1 MARWAQPLRSRD
13 QIVLFAP
20 TLQETIPEDHPVRLF
35 DEVLASLDFSDWE
48 LGYCQTDGQPPI
60 HPRVMAA
67 VILYGLSLGIRPS
80 RKLEDACGNR
90 LDFIWLAEGRVID
103 HSTLAGF
110 RVKFEKQLKGLF
122 RQVGRVAIGMGMA
135 NLNTVA
141 LDGTVKRA
149 SNGRGAVAGRKT
161 LEQKLAVLDQQ
172 VEELMAQAKA
182 ADKKDDEL
190 FGESSPAQ
198 LPKQLKKIEARQ
210 KQLKAALKKVK
221 EIEARQ
227 EAKGRLSDKGPV
239 VPVTDPDCGVMKN
252 KTGGTAPNYLVV
264 LATEGKNGLIMD
276 YQVSGHDDEP
286 ASVMPAMENLKE
298 AYGSVASGES
308 QPPQSQPPQSQPGES
323 QPSESE
329 PHESPGE
336 SPKIQPVKKLLADT
350 NFNTGS
356 NLAKLTEAGI
366 EPWMPEKKSAEKKSA
381 GEKSAVTPASLET
394 ADAPLPINP
403 KTKALDKSAF
413 TYDAKADAYHC
424 PAGRSLPL
432 HGNQTDRRADGTVI
446 YNVYQSNDCG
456 GCALAGQCLS
466 GKNKLRTVRRDQHEP
481 LREQMRARMKTDA
494 GQAVYRQRSHLA
506 ETPFAV
512 WNTTMNIRQLLLR
525 GIGKVTTEI
534 GWICTAGNLKKITR
548 LLAAERSGVA
558 AG

>member
-13 QIVLFAP
+13 QSVLFSP
-20 TLQETIPEDHPVRLF
+20 TLQQAIPEDHPVRLF
-35 DEVLASLDFSDWE
+35 DEVLGSLDFSEWE
-48 LGYCQTDGQPPI
+48 LEYCLTDGQPPI

-67 VILYGLSLGIRPS
+67 VILYGLSLGIRAS
-80 RKLEDACGNR
+80 RKLEYACGNN
-90 LDFIWLAEGRVID
+90 LDFIWLTEGRVID

-110 RVKFEKQLKGLF
+110 RVRFEKPLKGMF

-149 SNGRGAVAGRKT
+149 SNGRGAVAGRRT
-161 LEQKLAVLDQQ
+161 LEQKLSLLDQQ
-172 VEELMAQAKA
+172 VDELMAQAKA

-227 EAKGRLSDKGPV
+227 EAKGRLSEKGPV
-239 VPVTDPDCGVMKN
+239 VPVTDPDCEVMKN

-298 AYGSVASGES
+298 AYGTVASEES
-308 QPPQSQPPQSQPGES
+308 QPTQSQPHES
-323 QPSESE
+323 Q

-336 SPKIQPVKKLLADT
+336 SNKTQPVKQLLADT

-356 NLAKLTEAGI
+356 NLAQLIEAGI
-366 EPWMPEKKSAEKKSA
+366 EPWMPQKRSP
-381 GEKSAVTPASLET
+381 GEKSAAIPASDESGVP
-394 ADAPLPINP
+394 PLPINP
-403 KTKALDKSAF
+403 KTKALDRSAF
-413 TYDAKADAYHC
+413 TYDAKADAYRC

-432 HGNQTDRRADGTVI
+432 HGHKTDRRADGTVI
-446 YNVYQSNDCG
+446 YNVYQSTDCS

-481 LREQMRARMKTDA
+481 LREQMSARMKTEA

-506 ETPFAV
+506 ETPFAL
-512 WNTTMNIRQLLLR
+512 WNTTMNLRQLLLR

-534 GWICTAGNLKKITR
+534 GWVCTAGNLKKITR
-548 LLAAERSGVA
+548 LLAAQRLRVA

>member
-20 TLQETIPEDHPVRLF
+20 TLQETIPDDHPVRLF
-35 DEVLASLDFSDWE
+35 DEVLGQLDFTDWE
-48 LGYCQTDGQPPI
+48 LRYCLNDGQPPI

-80 RKLEDACGNR
+80 RKLEDSCGNR
-90 LDFIWLAEGRVID
+90 LDFIWLTEGRVID

-110 RVKFEKQLKGLF
+110 RVKFEKELKGLF
-122 RQVGRVAIGMGMA
+122 RQIGRVAIGMGMA

-149 SNGRGAVAGRKT
+149 NNSRSAVAGRKT

-172 VEELMAQAKA
+172 VDELMAQAKA

-190 FGESSPAQ
+190 FGESSPTQ

-210 KQLKAALKKVK
+210 KQMQAALKKVK

-227 EAKGRLSDKGPV
+227 EAKGRLSEKGPV
-239 VPVTDPDCGVMKN
+239 VPVTDPDCEVMKN
-252 KTGGTAPNYLVV
+252 KTGGTAPNYLVT

-286 ASVMPAMENLKE
+286 ASVMPAMEHLKE

-308 QPPQSQPPQSQPGES
+308 QPTES
-323 QPSESE
+323 QPSESQSAE
-329 PHESPGE
+329 STAVDSTKPQPHL
-336 SPKIQPVKKLLADT
+336 VKQLLADT

-356 NLAKLTEAGI
+356 NLAQLAEAGI
-366 EPWMPEKKSAEKKSA
+366 EPWMPEKKSP
-381 GEKSAVTPASLET
+381 VIPASQE
-394 ADAPLPINP
+394 DGNPPLPINP

-413 TYDAKADAYHC
+413 TYDAQADAYHC

-432 HGNQTDRRADGTVI
+432 LGHKTDRRADGTAI
-446 YNVYQSNDCG
+446 YNVYQSTDCSN
-456 GCALAGQCLS
+456 CPLASQCLS
-466 GKNKLRTVRRDQHEP
+466 GKNQKRTVRHDQHEP
-481 LREQMRARMKTDA
+481 LREAMNTRMKTQA
-494 GQAVYRQRSHLA
+494 GQAIYRQRSHLA
-506 ETPFAV
+506 ETPFAT
-512 WNTTMNIRQLLLR
+512 WNTTMNLRQLLLR
-525 GIGKVTTEI
+525 GIDKVTTEI
-534 GWICTAGNLKKITR
+534 GWVCSASNLKKITR
-548 LLAAERSGVA
+548 LLAAERFRPA
-558 AG
+558 TE

>member
-20 TLQETIPEDHPVRLF
+20 TLQQTIPEDHPVRLF
-35 DEVLASLDFSDWE
+35 DEVLDSLDFSDWE
-48 LGYCQTDGQPPI
+48 LGYCLTDGQPPI

-80 RKLEDACGNR
+80 RKLEDSCGNR
-90 LDFIWLAEGRVID
+90 LDFIWLTEGRVID

-110 RVKFEKQLKGLF
+110 RVRFEKQLKDLF

-161 LEQKLAVLDQQ
+161 LEQKLSVLDQQ
-172 VEELMAQAKA
+172 VDELMAQAKA

-190 FGESSPAQ
+190 FGESSPTQ

-239 VPVTDPDCGVMKN
+239 VPVTDPDCEVMKN

-286 ASVMPAMENLKE
+286 ASVMSAMENLKQ
-298 AYGSVASGES
+298 AYGTCES
-308 QPPQSQPPQSQPGES
+308 QPAESSAESTAADSIKPQ
-323 QPSESE
+323 
-329 PHESPGE
+329 PH
-336 SPKIQPVKKLLADT
+336 PVKQLLADT

-356 NLAKLTEAGI
+356 NLSQLAQAGI
-366 EPWMPEKKSAEKKSA
+366 APWMPEKKSA
-381 GEKSAVTPASLET
+381 VTLASQET
-394 ADAPLPINP
+394 GNPQLPINP

-413 TYDAKADAYHC
+413 TYDARSDVYHC

-432 HGNQTDRRADGTVI
+432 FGHKTDRRADGTVI
-446 YNVYQSNDCG
+446 YNVYQSTDCS
-456 GCALAGQCLS
+456 GCPLASQCLS

-481 LREQMRARMKTDA
+481 LREQMNARMKTDA
-494 GQAVYRQRSHLA
+494 GQAIYRQRSHLA
-506 ETPFAV
+506 ETPFAL
-512 WNTTMNIRQLLLR
+512 WNTTMNLRQLLLR
-525 GIGKVTTEI
+525 GIGKVRTEI
-534 GWICTAGNLKKITR
+534 GWVCTAGNLKKITP
-548 LLAAERSGVA
+548 LLAAERLRVA

>member
-13 QIVLFAP
+13 QSVLFSP
-20 TLQETIPEDHPVRLF
+20 TLQQAIPEDHPVRLF
-35 DEVLASLDFSDWE
+35 DEVLGSLDFSEWE
-48 LGYCQTDGQPPI
+48 LEYCLTDGQPPI

-67 VILYGLSLGIRPS
+67 VILYGLSLGIRAS
-80 RKLEDACGNR
+80 RKLEYACGNN
-90 LDFIWLAEGRVID
+90 LDFIWLTEGRVID

-110 RVKFEKQLKGLF
+110 RVRFEKPLKGMF

-149 SNGRGAVAGRKT
+149 SNGRGAVAGRRT
-161 LEQKLAVLDQQ
+161 LEQKLSLLDQQ
-172 VEELMAQAKA
+172 VDELMAQAKA

-190 FGESSPAQ
+190 
-198 LPKQLKKIEARQ
+198 
-210 KQLKAALKKVK
+210 
-221 EIEARQ
+221 
-227 EAKGRLSDKGPV
+227 
-239 VPVTDPDCGVMKN
+239 
-252 KTGGTAPNYLVV
+252 TGGTAPNYLVV

-298 AYGSVASGES
+298 AYGTVASEES
-308 QPPQSQPPQSQPGES
+308 QPTQSQ
-323 QPSESE
+323 

-336 SPKIQPVKKLLADT
+336 SNKTQPVKQLLADT

-356 NLAKLTEAGI
+356 NLAQLIEAGI
-366 EPWMPEKKSAEKKSA
+366 EPWMPQKRSP
-381 GEKSAVTPASLET
+381 GEKSAAIPASDESGVP
-394 ADAPLPINP
+394 PLPINP
-403 KTKALDKSAF
+403 KTKALDRSAF
-413 TYDAKADAYHC
+413 TYDAKADAYRC

-432 HGNQTDRRADGTVI
+432 HGHKTDRRADGTVI
-446 YNVYQSNDCG
+446 YNVYQSTDCS

-481 LREQMRARMKTDA
+481 LREQMSARMKTEA

-506 ETPFAV
+506 ETPFAL
-512 WNTTMNIRQLLLR
+512 WNTTMNLRQLLLR

-534 GWICTAGNLKKITR
+534 GWVCTAGNLKKITR
-548 LLAAERSGVA
+548 LLAAQRLRVA

>member
-1 MARWAQPLRSRD
+1 
-13 QIVLFAP
+13 
-20 TLQETIPEDHPVRLF
+20 
-35 DEVLASLDFSDWE
+35 
-48 LGYCQTDGQPPI
+48 
-60 HPRVMAA
+60 
-67 VILYGLSLGIRPS
+67 
-80 RKLEDACGNR
+80 
-90 LDFIWLAEGRVID
+90 
-103 HSTLAGF
+103 
-110 RVKFEKQLKGLF
+110 
-122 RQVGRVAIGMGMA
+122 
-135 NLNTVA
+135 
-141 LDGTVKRA
+141 
-149 SNGRGAVAGRKT
+149 
-161 LEQKLAVLDQQ
+161 
-172 VEELMAQAKA
+172 MAQAKA
-182 ADKKDDEL
+182 ADKKEDEL

-210 KQLKAALKKVK
+210 KQLKAALEKVK

-227 EAKGRLSDKGPV
+227 KARGRLSDKGPV
-239 VPVTDPDCGVMKN
+239 VPVTDPDCEVMKN

-298 AYGSVASGES
+298 AYGSVASDES
-308 QPPQSQPPQSQPGES
+308 QPDESQPDESQPDESQPDESQPGES
-323 QPSESE
+323 QPGE
-329 PHESPGE
+329 ESPGE
-336 SPKIQPVKKLLADT
+336 SKKIQPVKQLLADT

-356 NLAKLTEAGI
+356 NLAQLVEAGI
-366 EPWMPEKKSAEKKSA
+366 EPWMPQKKSH
-381 GEKSAVTPASLET
+381 GEKSAVTPASNESGN
-394 ADAPLPINP
+394 PQLPVNP
-403 KTKALDKSAF
+403 KTKALDRSAF

-424 PAGRSLPL
+424 PGGRSLPL
-432 HGNQTDRRADGTVI
+432 FGHKTDRRADGTVI
-446 YNVYQSNDCG
+446 YNVYQSTDCG

-481 LREQMRARMKTDA
+481 LREQMSARMKTDA

-512 WNTTMNIRQLLLR
+512 WNTTMNLRQLLLR

-548 LLAAERSGVA
+548 LLAAQRLSVA